1 MILRNSGQKGKEPIS
16 LASHPE
22 MPELTLR
29 SYLQNSLQS
38 ALNQAFPALVY
49 QVKPESFYLC
59 RTGSADLCTPV
70 ALQISSIVAIP
81 AEQVARRIMAYF
93 KWNISFV
100 QPDPQLE
107 QSLQNGFINFRVSAQ
122 YLHTCLLDSAKQELL
137 SARHSILEKT
147 REVIK
152 HAEVISPGVI
162 KGNPEL
168 LVEQEE
174 ILLLKAIALLDTDSV
189 WNRSAT
195 VLFTNQIAAI
205 FERFYLRHAVFT
217 ESIELTYARTQ
228 LVRAVHNRICS
239 LLNKAGINDS

>member
-1 MILRNSGQKGKEPIS
+1 
-16 LASHPE
+16 

-29 SYLQNSLQS
+29 SYLQNNLQS

-49 QVKPESFYLC
+49 RVKPESFYLC
-59 RTGSADLCTPV
+59 RTGTADLCTPV
-70 ALQISSIVAIP
+70 ALQISSSVAIP
-81 AEQVARRIMAYF
+81 AEQAARRIMTHF
-93 KWNISFV
+93 PWNISFV
-100 QPDPQLE
+100 QPDTQLE
-107 QSLQNGFINFRVSAQ
+107 QTLQNGFINFRISAQ
-122 YLHTCLLDSAKQELL
+122 YLHTCLLDNAKVEPL

-147 REVIK
+147 NAVIK
-152 HAEVISPGVI
+152 YAEVKSPGVI
-162 KGNPEL
+162 NGNPEL

-189 WNRSAT
+189 WNRSSA

-205 FERFYLRHAVFT
+205 FERFYLKHAVFT
-217 ESIELTYARTQ
+217 ESIELTYARIL